1 MPQTFF
7 ILLAGGIML
16 AAAISSPRQVT
27 LTWLRLGGLIA
38 LSVLGVGI
46 YFRLRPDAEPA
57 GSVLMLRV
65 QTGLI
70 VATAV
75 AVLGQLAFVQVAW
88 GTTQRV
94 FACAAVACAVLAGA
108 NLLHVLMEAQ
118 GTAVRLR
125 PKALSIG
132 LQALACAG
140 IAALPGLSLMD
151 MLLGHAYLT
160 ASRMSIDPFRRLNI
174 SLGVAMTVR
183 AASSVPLVLLL
194 QHWQPMEMLWGMQGL
209 LILTRWLVGL
219 AVPGLFVYMAHD
231 CIKRRSTQSATG
243 ILYVA
248 VVLILIGEIMALHL
262 VRSTGLP
269 F

>member
-16 AAAISSPRQVT
+16 AAALSSPRQVT

-38 LSVLGVGI
+38 LAVLGVGV
-46 YFRLRPDAEPA
+46 YFLLRPDAESP
-57 GSVLMLRV
+57 GSVLMQRV
-65 QTGLI
+65 QAGLI
-70 VATAV
+70 IATAL
-75 AVLGQLAFVQVAW
+75 AILGQLAFVQVARR
-88 GTTQRV
+88 GMQRALAAAAFV
-94 FACAAVACAVLAGA
+94 FAVLAGT

-118 GTAVRLR
+118 GTAVRLP
-125 PKALSIG
+125 PKALSIA
-132 LQALACAG
+132 LQTLACAG
-140 IAALPGLSLMD
+140 VAALPGLALMD

-160 ASRMSIDPFRRLNI
+160 ASGMAIEPLRRLNVA
-174 SLGVAMTVR
+174 LGSAITLR
-183 AASSVPLVLLL
+183 AVCSVPLVLVL
-194 QHWQPMEMLWGMQGL
+194 QQRQPMEMLWGMHGL
-209 LILTRWLVGL
+209 LIMTRWLVGL
-219 AVPGLFVYMAHD
+219 AVPGLFIYMAHD